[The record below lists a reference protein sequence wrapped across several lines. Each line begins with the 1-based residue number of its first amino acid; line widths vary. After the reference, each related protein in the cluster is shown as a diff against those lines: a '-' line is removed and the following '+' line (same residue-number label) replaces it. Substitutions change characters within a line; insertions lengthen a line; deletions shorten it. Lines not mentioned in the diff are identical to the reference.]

1 VCWLVEAGPQGLMA
15 TLAADP
21 LRPPLIEAVKDT
33 RPLVCGGA
41 GV

>member
-1 VCWLVEAGPQGLMA
+1 MA

-21 LRPPLIEAVKDT
+21 LRPPLIEAVKDI